1 MSMIIIMNMLVTVY
15 KFLLGLSPLYGA
27 TSLGQ
32 CRRWDGHVISIMI
45 NPVPWLALLNLH
57 YHSLSSWT
65 FTSPES
71 PELWKISPIDGRGG
85 PTSFHPYDH
94 KDHRD
99 HKDRKDHKDHK
110 DHRDH
115 KDHKDHRNGSYDD
128 QRMIISHCGN
138 YHHNHHE
145 QHVTG
150 SLLRLLSLRLADC
163 CVSFQKVFWKIC
175 SVCKSSWLH
184 MN

>member
-1 MSMIIIMNMLVTVY
+1 MITTIIVMSMIIIMNMLVTVY

-45 NPVPWLALLNLH
+45 YPVSWLAPLNLH

-71 PELWKISPIDGRGG
+71 PELWKIGPIDGRGG

-99 HKDRKDHKDHK
+99 HKDRKDRK
-110 DHRDH
+110 DHRG
-115 KDHKDHRNGSYDD
+115 GSYDD
-128 QRMIISHCGN
+128 QKMIISHCGN
-138 YHHNHHE
+138 YHHNFVE
-145 QHVTG
+145 AYCFWKT
-150 SLLRLLSLRLADC
+150 SKPEFSKECLLRNLLGGGIAA
-163 CVSFQKVFWKIC
+163 
-175 SVCKSSWLH
+175 
-184 MN
+184 